1 MNKNG
6 MEANRVSQYSF
17 LSSIL
22 RYPSTIPLLR
32 EKFIIN
38 EERKRKKDVPLTR
51 HVSRTNTDDLNRV
64 TASRKKNLQ
73 RAEREDTRR
82 RRGWIEKEDREE
94 GEGEETREER
104 LEKTGRF

>member
-6 MEANRVSQYSF
+6 METNTIFFPFFYSPISF
-17 LSSIL
+17 H
-22 RYPSTIPLLR
+22 YSTITR
-32 EKFIIN
+32 KIYYKRKK
-38 EERKRKKDVPLTR
+38 ERKRKKDVPLTR

>member
-1 MNKNG
+1 MNKT
-6 MEANRVSQYSF
+6 EWRQTQYSF

-22 RYPSTIPLLR
+22 RYPSIIPLLR

-38 EERKRKKDVPLTR
+38 EERKRKKHVPLTR